1 MIEEG
6 LYAVLKELRPYMVDL
21 VELRQDYT
29 DGSYLSSIGNEW
41 GDCYEK

>member
-21 VELRQDYT
+21 VELRPDYT
-29 DGSYLSSIGNEW
+29 DGSFLSSIGNEW